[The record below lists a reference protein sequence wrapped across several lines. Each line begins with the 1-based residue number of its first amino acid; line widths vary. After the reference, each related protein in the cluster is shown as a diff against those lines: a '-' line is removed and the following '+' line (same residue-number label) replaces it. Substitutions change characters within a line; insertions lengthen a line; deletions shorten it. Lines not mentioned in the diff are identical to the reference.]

1 MEVLVTQAVGKDR
14 LENID
19 MLSRNQVGDRGE
31 DAESRLAV
39 LGGGRLCALEESWQ
53 DLWPGL

>member
-1 MEVLVTQAVGKDR
+1 MEVLVTQAVGEDR
-14 LENID
+14 LENVD
-19 MLSRNQVGDRGE
+19 MLSRDQVGDGSE

-39 LGGGRLCALEESWQ
+39 LGGGRLCALEQSWQ